1 MKMTHSAVKP
11 HSSTWAVV
19 LTLLAHSTAGITV
32 AAGSAIASA
41 SGEPG
46 RGRGRRAH
54 DHRNLANALCPPL
67 HRRQAPQRAR
77 SSHLSAM
84 ILTRHHKGHLG
95 RGAACLH
102 RRRCGLARRPGA
114 CAGRH
119 SPPPPPRAPPS
130 MRRWA
135 PPPRAPLSAR
145 TRRSC
150 EHKQEQRRWYT
161 QRHLAHAP

>member
-1 MKMTHSAVKP
+1 MKAECHARATMLKGPDLFSGDFGLSSLKMTHSAVEP

-67 HRRQAPQRAR
+67 NRRQAPQ
-77 SSHLSAM
+77 SA
-84 ILTRHHKGHLG
+84 
-95 RGAACLH
+95 
-102 RRRCGLARRPGA
+102 
-114 CAGRH
+114 
-119 SPPPPPRAPPS
+119 
-130 MRRWA
+130 
-135 PPPRAPLSAR
+135 
-145 TRRSC
+145 
-150 EHKQEQRRWYT
+150 
-161 QRHLAHAP
+161 